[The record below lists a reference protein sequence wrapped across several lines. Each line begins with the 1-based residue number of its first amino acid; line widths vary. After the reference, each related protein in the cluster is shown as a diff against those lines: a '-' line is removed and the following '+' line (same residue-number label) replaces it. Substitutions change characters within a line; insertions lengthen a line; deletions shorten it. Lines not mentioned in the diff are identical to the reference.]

1 MPKFSVCVEMIF
13 SHLPFLERLE
23 KVKDVGISAF
33 EFWGWSNKD
42 VDAIAEKKRK
52 LGLTSSSFVV
62 DPLSKDPMYR
72 ASITESNVKEMF
84 VSTVEASVK
93 VAKKLDCKKLMIAGL
108 GAPAPDLTRS
118 QQLKNAISNLK
129 AVAPLLEE
137 SGVTLLIEPVNP
149 VNHKGFF
156 LRKSAEGAYIVREV
170 GSPNVKMLYDF
181 YHQQLT
187 EGNLIGNAREY
198 FDLIGFFHV
207 GDVPGR
213 HEPGTG
219 EINYRNIFRFLDESG
234 YRDYISLEFMPTDDH
249 SEAIRKTMQMASS

>member
-33 EFWGWSNKD
+33 EFWGWSSKD
-42 VDAIAEKKRK
+42 VDAITEKKRK
-52 LGLTSSSFVV
+52 LGLTCSSFVV
-62 DPLSKDPMYR
+62 DPISKDTMYR
-72 ASITESNVKEMF
+72 ASVTGSNVKERF
-84 VSTVEASVK
+84 ISTIEASVK
-93 VAKKLDCKKLMIAGL
+93 VARKLDCKKLMIAGL
-108 GAPAPDLTRS
+108 GAAAPDLTRRE
-118 QQLKNAISNLK
+118 QLKNAIANLK
-129 AVAPLLEE
+129 AVAPLLEK
-137 SGVTLLIEPVNP
+137 SGVTLMIEPVNP

-156 LRKSAEGAYIVREV
+156 LRKSAEGAHIVREV

-234 YRDYISLEFMPTDDH
+234 YKDYVSLEFMPTGDH
-249 SEAIRKTMQMASS
+249 SEAIRKTVEIASS